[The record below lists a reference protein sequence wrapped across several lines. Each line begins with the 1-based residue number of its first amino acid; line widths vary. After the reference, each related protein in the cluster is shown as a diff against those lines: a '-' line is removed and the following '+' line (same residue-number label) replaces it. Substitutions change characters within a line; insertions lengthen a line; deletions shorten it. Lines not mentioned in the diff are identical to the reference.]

1 MKVNRKMLRNII
13 SESLEDLESSPD
25 PEEDL
30 ESSPDPELAIF
41 LLKGIIKEIPRIP
54 EENLRKYVNY
64 LATRKIPQILSNIPE
79 KE

>member
-13 SESLEDLESSPD
+13 AESLEDLKISPD
-25 PEEDL
+25 PEVAIDILNGILED
-30 ESSPDPELAIF
+30 
-41 LLKGIIKEIPRIP
+41 IPRIP

-64 LATRKIPQILSNIPE
+64 LAKFKIPQILSNIPE